1 MRSQDELVSVT
12 TLWPRP
18 RRRVRALTYLVA
30 IVTATY
36 GAAFAGNDAP
46 WLAPLAVA
54 YVVATV
60 FASYS
65 PSAIA
70 AQVIAGFGLAWGV
83 LQQLDG
89 LAVFALVPLTVGVV
103 ATAELLGVVGRLGII
118 VERGAGPDLRR
129 LPAAAGVTAVIS
141 AATLSIG
148 LLDVPGGFVG
158 ILLAAGACVVL
169 AVFLVGNRTDD
180 VR

>member
-1 MRSQDELVSVT
+1 MNSQDEQVRAA
-12 TLWPRP
+12 TLWPGP
-18 RRRVRALTYLVA
+18 RRRVCALTYLVA
-30 IVTATY
+30 VVTATY
-36 GAAFAGNDAP
+36 GAAFAGNDAT
-46 WLAPLAVA
+46 WLAPIAVA
-54 YVVATV
+54 YVVATA
-60 FASYS
+60 FASRS

-103 ATAELLGVVGRLGII
+103 VTAELLGVVGRLGII
-118 VERGAGPDLRR
+118 VERAAGPDLRR
-129 LPAAAGVTAVIS
+129 VPAAAGVTAVIS

-148 LLDVPGGFVG
+148 LLDVPGGLVG
-158 ILLAAGACVVL
+158 TLLAAGACVVL
-169 AVFLVGNRTDD
+169 AVFLAGNRADD

>member
-1 MRSQDELVSVT
+1 MSSQDERVKAT
-12 TLWPRP
+12 TLWPQS
-18 RRRVRALTYLVA
+18 RRRVCALTYLVA
-30 IVTATY
+30 IVTAAY
-36 GAAFAGNDAP
+36 GATFAGNGAA
-46 WLAPLAVA
+46 WLAPIAVA
-54 YVVATV
+54 YVVATA

-103 ATAELLGVVGRLGII
+103 ATAELLGVVGRLGTI
-118 VERGAGPDLRR
+118 VERAASPDLRR

-141 AATLSIG
+141 AATLGIG
-148 LLDVPGGFVG
+148 LLDVPGGLVG
-158 ILLAAGACVVL
+158 TLLAAGACVVL
-169 AVFLVGNRTDD
+169 AVFLVGDRARD